1 MAQWTGQWPRFKK
14 ILSCRILPQRKEAA
28 FVNRERDEDSRVTFF
43 TESHLF
49 LYVTASN
56 AWEPTIQACNTR

>member
-1 MAQWTGQWPRFKK
+1 MVQWTGQWPRFKK

-28 FVNRERDEDSRVTFF
+28 FVNREKDEDSRVTFF

-56 AWEPTIQACNTR
+56 A